1 MNGFAKDNAPFAA
14 PMTKAEF
21 LRWVQRQERRH
32 ELVAGRAVMHPGSTH
47 RHALLA
53 TRFVVAFSTRLDV
66 EQWSVS
72 TAEFGVEA
80 GEGIRY
86 PDVLIASADIEA
98 TAMATDRPVVIVE
111 ILSPSSVGTDMTEK
125 LAEYTSLPS
134 LQSYIVASQDEAIV
148 WVWQRNAASGAFP
161 SKPQEIAG
169 REASI
174 VITALDL
181 ALPMAELYRGIKT
194 GG

>member
-1 MNGFAKDNAPFAA
+1 MTGFAEDNAPYAA

-32 ELVAGRAVMHPGSTH
+32 EFVAGRAVMHPGSTH

-53 TRFVVAFSTRLDV
+53 TRFVVAFSNRLDG
-66 EQWSVS
+66 EQWSIA
-72 TAEFGVEA
+72 TAEFGVETGA
-80 GEGIRY
+80 GIRY
-86 PDVLIASADIEA
+86 PDVLIAPADIEA
-98 TAMATDRPVVIVE
+98 TAFSTHRAVVIVE

-134 LQSYIVASQDEAIV
+134 LQAYIVASQDEAIV

-161 SKPQEIAG
+161 AKPQEIAG
-169 REASI
+169 REAA
-174 VITALDL
+174 VELTALGL
-181 ALPMAELYRGIKT
+181 SLPMAELYRGIKT
-194 GG
+194 GQ